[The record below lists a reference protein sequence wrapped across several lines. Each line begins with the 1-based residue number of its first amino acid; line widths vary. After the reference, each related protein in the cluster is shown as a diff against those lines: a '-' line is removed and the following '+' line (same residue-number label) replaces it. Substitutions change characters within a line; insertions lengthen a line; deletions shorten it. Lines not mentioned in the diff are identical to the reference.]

1 MSNFAQSIQIT
12 KDNSPTIYSEQF
24 QQTYHSI
31 HGAIAESEH
40 VFIQHGLVD
49 VSKNKSEISIFEMGL
64 GTGLNAA
71 LTWKYAEK
79 NNLKISYEA
88 IELFP
93 VDSNIIA
100 DYKTTDEVLN
110 QKIKSIYNSDWDQE
124 FETENFKFTKLKI
137 DLDHYQTSKKYD
149 LIYFDAFGPKA
160 QPELWT
166 EKIFKKLFNL
176 LNPNGILTTYC
187 AQGQAKRNLKAAGF
201 TISNPPGPI
210 GKREM
215 TVALKVASQES

>member
-1 MSNFAQSIQIT
+1 MSFSQSIQIT
-12 KDNSPTIYSEQF
+12 KDNSPTVYSEQF

-40 VFIQHGLVD
+40 VFIQNGLVEI
-49 VSKNKSEISIFEMGL
+49 SKTKSEISIFEMGL

-71 LTWKYAEK
+71 LTWQFAID
-79 NNLKISYEA
+79 NNLKINYEA

-93 VDSNIIA
+93 LNNDLISNF
-100 DYKTTDEVLN
+100 KTEDKNLN
-110 QKIKSIYNSDWDQE
+110 QKINTIYLHDWSQE
-124 FETENFKFTKLKI
+124 LLTENFKFTKRNI
-137 DLDHYQTSKKYD
+137 DLIKFETKITYD
-149 LIYFDAFGPKA
+149 LIYYDAFAPNA

-166 EKIFKKLFNL
+166 EDIFCKLNKMMR
-176 LNPNGILTTYC
+176 PNGILTTYC
-187 AQGQAKRNLKAAGF
+187 AKGQVKRNLKAAGF
-201 TISNPPGPI
+201 SITNPPGPI